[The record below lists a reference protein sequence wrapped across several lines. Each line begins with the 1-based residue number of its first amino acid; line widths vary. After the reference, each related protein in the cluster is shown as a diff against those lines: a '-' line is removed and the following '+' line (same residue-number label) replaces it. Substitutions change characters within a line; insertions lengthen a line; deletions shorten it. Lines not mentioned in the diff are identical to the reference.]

1 MDKKRFDLIKDKYGF
16 LASWAVWAEADDK
29 PKSNMGDVSIFNDPA
44 IINSLN
50 ENIIFVGLNIS
61 RGSIKIPLANFHD
74 SNPRATDFKTR
85 YALKDTPY
93 WGGYMT
99 DIIKNYSEVDSGQ
112 IPNYLKNNPDIEAD
126 NAKVFEE
133 ELYDLGAQNPLIIS
147 FGVLTYKILKR
158 NFNDKYRITKIPHYA
173 NHGSKEKY
181 REEVNRIL
189 DMEF

>member
-1 MDKKRFDLIKDKYGF
+1 
-16 LASWAVWAEADDK
+16 
-29 PKSNMGDVSIFNDPA
+29 
-44 IINSLN
+44 
-50 ENIIFVGLNIS
+50 
-61 RGSIKIPLANFHD
+61 
-74 SNPRATDFKTR
+74 
-85 YALKDTPY
+85 
-93 WGGYMT
+93 MT

-112 IPNYLKNNPDIEAD
+112 IPNYLKNNPSIEAD

-158 NFNDKYRITKIPHYA
+158 NFSNKYRITKIPHYA